1 MKVPMKVSPRNTA
14 LIAAAA
20 LSLLAA
26 GCNKPAD
33 KPAADKPVA
42 AADAKPVDGKVI
54 PGLATE
60 KEQAS
65 YTVSYTH
72 LTLPTILLV

>member
-33 KPAADKPVA
+33 KPAADKPRQ
-42 AADAKPVDGKVI
+42 P
-54 PGLATE
+54 P
-60 KEQAS
+60 Q
-65 YTVSYTH
+65 
-72 LTLPTILLV
+72 PTPSPWMAR